1 VRLADL
7 IGQDLARAALERAIA
22 GGRVAHAYVFEGPPG
37 VGKRNAALGLAMAL
51 ICPVAPGAGCGACE
65 ICRRIEAGLHPDVPS
80 FGPSGPGGQIVIDD
94 IRAILAL
101 TRTRPHEARAR
112 VIVVDDADA
121 MNPSSA
127 NGLLKTL
134 EEPLAGN
141 HLVLCTGAP
150 DRLLPT
156 VRSRAQRIRFRALSP
171 AALAA
176 IARARGLPEAQAEIA
191 VALADGSAARML
203 EAAGGQTSNKTGNG
217 EGNGGDDAAD
227 GDGDNGLGQALGQLR
242 RAVSTPGAG
251 QLFDAVQA
259 LTSEKESKADLPRL
273 VALLGGL
280 YRDAMAVA
288 AGAPELA
295 TLARVG
301 DPQALAS
308 LGLDRLG
315 RAVTAIVDVQL
326 ALQVNVNPTLALE
339 RLLIALKRQERQ
351 PERQQERQEPRT

>member
-1 VRLADL
+1 MRLADL

-51 ICPVAPGAGCGACE
+51 DCPLVPGAGCGACE
-65 ICRRIEAGLHPDVPS
+65 ICRRIEAGLHPDVAS

-176 IARARGLPEAQAEIA
+176 IARARGLPEARAEIA

-203 EAAGGQTSNKTGNG
+203 EAAGAPSGSGDDDG
-217 EGNGGDDAAD
+217 ERNGG
-227 GDGDNGLGQALGQLR
+227 NTGLGPALGELR
-242 RAVSTPGAG
+242 RAVSTPGAC
-251 QLFDAVQA
+251 QMFDAVQA
-259 LTSEKESKADLPRL
+259 LTGEKESKADLPRL
-273 VALLGGL
+273 LALLGGL

-301 DPQALAS
+301 DPQALAG

-351 PERQQERQEPRT
+351 QERQEPRA

>member
-1 VRLADL
+1 MRLADL

-37 VGKRNAALGLAMAL
+37 VGKRSAALGLAMAL
-51 ICPVAPGAGCGACE
+51 NCPVAPGAGCGACE
-65 ICRRIEAGLHPDVPS
+65 VCRRIDSGLHPDVPS

-134 EEPLAGN
+134 EEPLGGN

-176 IARARGLPEAQAEIA
+176 IARARGLTEARAEIA

-203 EAAGGQTSNKTGNG
+203 EAVSAQ
-217 EGNGGDDAAD
+217 D
-227 GDGDNGLGQALGQLR
+227 GDAESGGGLGQALGELR

-251 QLFDAVQA
+251 QLFDAVA
-259 LTSEKESKADLPRL
+259 GLTAEKESKADLPRL

-301 DPQALAS
+301 DPQALAA

-351 PERQQERQEPRT
+351 QQPEARA